1 MLGPRPSEDHW
12 SRLKNAFQ
20 GALECAPEHRRRFL
34 DESGL
39 DGTLREE
46 VASLI
51 EAHERAQGFLDP
63 GRLVN
68 HDTSPLAAADPE
80 EERSLAGLRLGA
92 YRLLGLLGSGGMG
105 AVYRAVRDDDEYE
118 QVVAIK
124 IVRQG
129 VDHVGA
135 RERLRVERQ
144 ILARLEHPG
153 IARLLD
159 GGSTEDGRPYFVM
172 EYVEGVRIDAWAA
185 QRALGVAARLELFL
199 SVCAALQYAH
209 QNLVVH
215 RDIKPANILVTASGV
230 PKLLDFGIAKLL
242 DPAVAGEAT
251 ATSAAM
257 TPEYASPE
265 QVLGAPITMAS
276 DVYSM
281 GVVLFEL
288 LAGRRPYSLQRG
300 QGSLAAAVGE
310 REAPLPST
318 LAPEK
323 LGRTLRGDLD
333 TIVTKALRK
342 EPARRY
348 ASVEQL
354 SEDIRRYLGGRPVRA
369 RRDTLRY
376 RLGKLVRR
384 NKAASAALVL
394 LAVSL
399 VGGLVGTATQA
410 RVAERERQRAEAERR
425 RAERRFGDVRRLAN
439 SLLFEFHDAI
449 RDLPGATP
457 ARQLV
462 LRKALEYLD
471 GLAAEAGG
479 DAALQ
484 QELAAAYERLGRLQG
499 FGSGANLG
507 DTAGA
512 FASYSKALR
521 IRAAV
526 AAQRPDDPAALFA
539 LASAHRFLGN
549 LHAKQGAVAE
559 ARRSYGEAARIADA
573 LSARDPGNAEYWIQ
587 HGRAL
592 VGLGRETAS
601 AGDLA
606 SALRIY
612 DRALAVSEQAARLDP
627 AHRLGL
633 ALAHQAVADGRLTAG
648 EAARALGHVQK
659 ALALYE
665 ELARESPDSASARR
679 EVALAHVNMSNVLR
693 RMGEHAAS
701 LRQARRALAGF
712 DELLAADPGNA
723 LARRDVWAAWYRIGI
738 APPSALAPAR
748 AVEACRRAVALA
760 SGMQAADPANHWTRR
775 DLAWSHRALGQS
787 LAAAGHPAGALRS
800 QRESLSLARAL
811 ASGPAPSASDRF
823 EVARSLA
830 STGGAEVALGLVGE
844 GVAHLQEAAVLM
856 DELAARDPANA
867 ELKTERAEVRQR
879 LDHAHRT
886 AASQP

>member
-1 MLGPRPSEDHW
+1 MLGPRPSEERW
-12 SRLKNAFQ
+12 SRLKEAFQ
-20 GALECAPEHRRRFL
+20 GALESAPEQRERFL
-34 DESGL
+34 DQAGL
-39 DGTLREE
+39 DPPLRRE
-46 VASLI
+46 VAALI

-63 GRLVN
+63 GGIRN
-68 HDTSPLAAADPE
+68 PDTSPLADAEPE
-80 EERSLAGLRLGA
+80 EEKALVGLRVGA
-92 YRLLGLLGSGGMG
+92 YRLLGLVGSGGMG

-118 QVVAIK
+118 KVVAVK

-172 EYVEGVRIDAWAA
+172 EYVEGQRIDAWAEE
-185 QRALGVAARLELFL
+185 RGLDVRARLELFL
-199 SVCAALQYAH
+199 AVCSALQYSH

-215 RDIKPANILVTASGV
+215 RDIKPANILVTPRGV

-242 DPAVAGEAT
+242 DPAQGGDAT

-265 QVLGAPITMAS
+265 QVRGVPISMAS
-276 DVYSM
+276 DVYSL

-288 LAGRRPYSLQRG
+288 LTGRRPYSLQRG
-300 QGSLAAAVGE
+300 EVSLSVAICE
-310 REAPLPST
+310 REPPLPSAA
-318 LAPEK
+318 APERRA
-323 LGRTLRGDLD
+323 RTLRGDLD
-333 TIVTKALRK
+333 TIVMKALRK

-348 ASVEQL
+348 ASAEQL
-354 SEDIRRYLGGRPVRA
+354 ADDIRRHLGGRPVLA
-369 RRDTLRY
+369 RRDTLPY

-384 NKAASAALVL
+384 NKAASAALAL
-394 LAVSL
+394 LAASL
-399 VGGLVGTATQA
+399 AAGVVGIAAQA

-425 RAERRFGDVRRLAN
+425 RAERRFEDVRKLAN

-457 ARQLV
+457 ARQLLV
-462 LRKALEYLD
+462 KKALEYLD
-471 GLAAEAGG
+471 GLALEAG
-479 DAALQ
+479 DDVALQ
-484 QELAAAYERLGRLQG
+484 QELAAAYEQLGRVQG

-526 AAQRPDDPAALFA
+526 AALRPGDPAVLYA
-539 LASAHRFLGN
+539 LASTHRFLGN
-549 LHAKQGAVAE
+549 LHSKQGEVEE
-559 ARRSYGEAARIADA
+559 ARRCYGEAARLAQD
-573 LSARDPGNAEYWIQ
+573 LGARDPGNAEYHIQ

-606 SALRIY
+606 AALPIY
-612 DRALAVSEQAARLDP
+612 ERALAVSEQAYRLDP
-627 AHRLGL
+627 SEHRIGL
-633 ALAHQAVADGRLTAG
+633 ALAHQAMADGLLTAG
-648 EAARALGHVQK
+648 QAPRALEHVQE

-665 ELARESPDSASARR
+665 EVARASPDSASARR
-679 EVALAHVNMSNVLR
+679 EVALAHINLSNVLR
-693 RMGEHAAS
+693 KMGDHPAA
-701 LRQARRALAGF
+701 LRQARQALGAF
-712 DELLAADPGNA
+712 ERLLAADPSNA

-738 APPSALAPAR
+738 SPPSALPPAR
-748 AVEACRRAVALA
+748 AVDACRRAVALA
-760 SGMQAADPANHWTRR
+760 TRMLAADRVNHWARR
-775 DLAWSHRALGQS
+775 DLAWSHRALGHA
-787 LAAAGHPAGALRS
+787 LAAAGQPQGALRS
-800 QRESLSLARAL
+800 QRESLALARAL
-811 ASGPAPSASDRF
+811 AASAQASARDRF

-830 STGGAEVALGLVGE
+830 STAEAERALGLAREVRSHLE
-844 GVAHLQEAAVLM
+844 EAVALF
-856 DELAARDPANA
+856 DELAGRDRANA
-867 ELKTERAEVRQR
+867 DLLAERAQ
-879 LDHAHRT
+879 
-886 AASQP
+886 AAAQLGRARGR